1 MATIT
6 IDDKEYTVAD
16 GRNLV
21 DAASDVGLDIP
32 HFCYHPGLRPDGNC
46 RMCLTEME
54 LRPGQFGLITSCTT
68 RVKDGMKIKTNTP
81 QVLSNRKGIMEFLL
95 LNHPLD
101 CPWCD
106 QAGECGLQNYSF
118 EHGRSGSRFVE
129 TKRIPP
135 KKELGPHIVLFT
147 TRCILCQ
154 RCTRFCDDIPG
165 TAELGIIQMGSRS
178 EISVFPGKPLDNKMS
193 ANVADICP
201 VGALV
206 TKDFLYKPR
215 IWHYNKVNTL
225 CAGCSTGC
233 NTTLEVMGQKIYRT
247 RPRTNLDVN
256 QYWMCD
262 DGRFSYHAWQD
273 LERLKTPLKRIN
285 GQLQP
290 TTWPDAATAI
300 VSGLKALSGSVAVVG
315 SPMATNEENYLLGRL
330 AKQALNTTSI
340 GLYRKPLVAP
350 WVAKSGFRIEGDKT
364 PNARGAEAMLGVSD
378 LQPIVDGI
386 NNGAIKGLY
395 VIGGDIDL
403 ALTADE
409 KAALRKLNCLVVQ
422 DVVTSEWVDLAHIVL
437 PGASPFE
444 KDGTMTNAAGRV
456 QRLQPAFPPPGGARL
471 DSEIIRYVGRQLG
484 TDIGSGDPSVIFE
497 AIAGEIDGYIGM
509 TYAAIGEQGAMVAE
523 PTPSE
528 AAGG

>member
-21 DAASDVGLDIP
+21 DAAADVGVDIP

-54 LRPGQFGLITSCTT
+54 IRPGQFGLITSCTT
-68 RVKDGMKIKTNTP
+68 RVKDGMKIKTDSE

-106 QAGECGLQNYSF
+106 QAGECGLQDYSF
-118 EHGRSGSRFVE
+118 EHGRSHSRFVE
-129 TKRIPP
+129 TKRVPA
-135 KKELGPHIVLFT
+135 KKDLGPHIVLFS

-165 TAELGIIQMGSRS
+165 TSELGIVQMGSRS
-178 EISVFPGKPLDNKMS
+178 EIAAFPGKPLDNRMS

-215 IWHYNKVNTL
+215 IWHYDKVNTI
-225 CAGCSTGC
+225 CTGCSTGC

-247 RPRTNLDVN
+247 RPRTNLAVN

-273 LERLKTPLKRIN
+273 VERLKTPLRRIN

-290 TTWPDAATAI
+290 TTWPDAAKAI
-300 VSGLKALSGSVAVVG
+300 VSGLKALSGFVAVVG
-315 SPMATNEENYLLGRL
+315 SPMATNEENYLLGKL
-330 AKQALNTTSI
+330 AKQALNTPSI
-340 GLYRKPLVAP
+340 GLYRKPSVDP

-364 PNARGAEAMLGVSD
+364 PNARGARAMLGVSD
-378 LQPIVDGI
+378 LQPILDGI
-386 NNGAIKGLY
+386 DTGTIKGLY
-395 VIGGDIDL
+395 VIGGDIGL
-403 ALTADE
+403 ALSADE
-409 KAALRKLNCLVVQ
+409 KAAFSRLECLVVQ
-422 DVVTSEWVDLAHIVL
+422 DLFKSELADMAHLVL

-444 KDGTMTNAAGRV
+444 KEGTMTNSAGLV
-456 QRLQPAFPPPGGARL
+456 QRLHSAFPPPGGARL
-471 DSEIIRYVGRQLG
+471 DSEIIRYIARQLG
-484 TDIGSGDPSVIFE
+484 VDIGSGDPSVIFDE
-497 AIAGEIDGYIGM
+497 IAGEIEGYSGM
-509 TYAAIGEQGAMVAE
+509 SYSSIGEQGVAVDA